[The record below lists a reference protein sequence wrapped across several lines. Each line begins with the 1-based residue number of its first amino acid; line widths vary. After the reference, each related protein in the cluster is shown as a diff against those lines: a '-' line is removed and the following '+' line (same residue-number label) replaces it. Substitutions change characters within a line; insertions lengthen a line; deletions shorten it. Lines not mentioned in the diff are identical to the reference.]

1 MLHLLLLLS
10 LSLSSTSATRFGY
23 DVGSTSMDSTHYDR
37 RLFHDQCPTSHDLT
51 RASFWATARSLSPPS
66 ANASNATQWI
76 PFRRQLIVNN
86 GDERLVT
93 RVPIATANSTANQ
106 TRILGIDQ
114 ATVDILVDNQVSH
127 LSLDRERWSY
137 DSSVSFRFWA
147 I

>member
-1 MLHLLLLLS
+1 MFHLLS
-10 LSLSSTSATRFGY
+10 LLSLLLFSFTSANRFGY

-37 RLFHDQCPTSHDLT
+37 RLFHDQCSTSNDSP
-51 RASFWATARSLSPPS
+51 RSSFWATARSLSSSSSSS
-66 ANASNATQWI
+66 ANASNTTQWI

-93 RVPIATANSTANQ
+93 RIPITTANNTINQ

-127 LSLDRERWSY
+127 
-137 DSSVSFRFWA
+137 SSNEKKN
-147 I
+147 